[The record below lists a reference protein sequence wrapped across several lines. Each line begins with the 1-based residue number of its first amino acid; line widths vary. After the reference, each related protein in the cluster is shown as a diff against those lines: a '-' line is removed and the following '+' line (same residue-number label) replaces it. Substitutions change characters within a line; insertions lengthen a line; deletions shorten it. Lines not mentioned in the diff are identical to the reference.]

1 MNEDD
6 GPGNGTKV
14 SATSITD
21 NGDTANGSSNDSA
34 SLSHRVPLP
43 GNKRV
48 QVMGAII
55 GPEAVA
61 SKTMTGELQTGLA
74 ISGTFNPLLL
84 GSGETNSTNLDDG
97 VSTSSCN
104 NNNNN
109 NNANSGNSNES
120 KSDAKGKKQQG
131 QPSRDKMF
139 VCNVC
144 NRCFGYKH
152 VLQNHERTHTGEKP
166 FECPECHKR
175 FTRDHHLKTHM
186 RLHTGEKPY
195 VCGACKRRFVQ
206 VANLRRHVRVHT
218 GEKPYECK
226 LCPSRFSDS
235 NQLKAHMLIHKGEKP
250 FECSKCLGRFRRRHH
265 LMHHKCPR
273 DEANMGK
280 PRRGRRP
287 KAYDRLDE
295 VGFGGAANVAGNEAL
310 VAEEEEEKPA
320 AAEAEE
326 PSEPTVPVSKKSRR
340 KPSHTIR
347 ILTPQ
352 QRELFLRDKET
363 MQTQALDMTKPSS
376 PEGSVVAPRT
386 SCSSSTFV
394 DGVLDLSNSRSDS
407 DVQDDD
413 YVPRKLSRLKAASRN
428 KWDDSTDDSD
438 PPERFHGNGDGLD
451 SDRDGEDS
459 NNGAYVP

>member
-1 MNEDD
+1 MMNEDD
-6 GPGNGTKV
+6 GPGNGTKAAA
-14 SATSITD
+14 SPITD
-21 NGDTANGSSNDSA
+21 NGDAANGSSNDSA
-34 SLSHRVPLP
+34 SPSHRVPLP

-48 QVMGAII
+48 QVTGAIL

-74 ISGTFNPLLL
+74 IGGTFGPPVS

-104 NNNNN
+104 N
-109 NNANSGNSNES
+109 GNGGES
-120 KSDAKGKKQQG
+120 KSEAKAKKQQG

-287 KAYDRLDE
+287 KAYDRLDQLS
-295 VGFGGAANVAGNEAL
+295 FGGAAAPGARQAAA
-310 VAEEEEEKPA
+310 AEEEEEDKPPS
-320 AAEAEE
+320 AEPEE
-326 PSEPTVPVSKKSRR
+326 PSEPAAPAGKKSRR

-376 PEGSVVAPRT
+376 PEGPPAAPRT
-386 SCSSSTFV
+386 SRSSSTFV

-413 YVPRKLSRLKAASRN
+413 LVPRKLSRLKAASGN
-428 KWDDSTDDSD
+428 KWDDSTDESD

-451 SDRDGEDS
+451 SDEDGRDGND
-459 NNGAYVP
+459 NGAYVP